1 MARINIEDS
10 LFNDGRFKAFCS
22 GKDEATAIGQMV
34 ILWKLAQTYWLDGMR
49 KIPVAVFKTL
59 NFHEELI
66 KCDLV
71 LLENDEI
78 YVRGSEKQF
87 NWWFSCAKNG
97 KKGGRPRKKV
107 QKIESN
113 KPDENPSVTDTKPT
127 LNQSRTSVEPSLLF
141 TPYSLLSTP
150 TNNIQS
156 ITPDDIFKLWNSS
169 CSLYKLP
176 SVIKLN
182 KSRISLLKA
191 SLKDFPDITS
201 WEIAFEQVGLLN
213 ERLIASGKAG
223 WLPDFDYAI
232 RLSNTTKMIEQYQRD
247 VKHGV

>member
-34 ILWKLAQTYWLDGMR
+34 ILWKLAQTYWLDGKR
-49 KIPVAVFKTL
+49 KIPYAVFKTL
-59 NFHEELI
+59 SFHEELL

-97 KKGGRPRKKV
+97 KKGGRPRKNA
-107 QKIESN
+107 QKNESK
-113 KPDENPSVTDTKPT
+113 KPDENPSVTDSKPT
-127 LNQSRTSVEPSLLF
+127 LNQRKTRGKPSLLF

-150 TNNIQS
+150 NNIQS
-156 ITPDDIFKLWNSS
+156 ITPSDILELWNSS
-169 CSLYKLP
+169 CKLYKLP
-176 SVIKLN
+176 AIIKLN

-191 SLKDFPDITS
+191 SLIDFPDIKQ
-201 WEIAFEQVGLLN
+201 WEMAFEQTGLLN
-213 ERLIASGKAG
+213 ERLIASGKTG

-232 RLSNTTKMIEQYQRD
+232 RSSNTTKLIEQYKRD
-247 VKHGV
+247 MEHGV